1 MREVIMGRVVRE
13 MGKADD
19 AQLAGF
25 QESVSRLLGEFE
37 SFMGG
42 DLVTY
47 LCVWRE
53 AAKKHQAARA
63 GQATAPTPLASK
75 RAS

>member
-13 MGKADD
+13 MGKVDD

-42 DLVTY
+42 DLVT
-47 LCVWRE
+47 
-53 AAKKHQAARA
+53 
-63 GQATAPTPLASK
+63 
-75 RAS
+75 